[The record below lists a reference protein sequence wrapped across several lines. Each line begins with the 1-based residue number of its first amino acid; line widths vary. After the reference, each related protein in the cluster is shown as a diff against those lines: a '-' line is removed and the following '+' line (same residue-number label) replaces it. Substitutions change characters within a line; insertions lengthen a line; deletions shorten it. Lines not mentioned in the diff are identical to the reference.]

1 MPMFSSNIPI
11 VSEGDRLANCLHYVS
26 TLYRIA
32 YEDSLFPSP
41 YSFDGTSEGQR
52 FQRAYRLP
60 RLVLREGLLV
70 LVVVHGELFKS

>member
-41 YSFDGTSEGQR
+41 DSFDGTSEGQH

-70 LVVVHGELFKS
+70 LVVVHGELFKF